1 MRTGKVSEAVLKR
14 SVLRQLN
21 KGSSAAESRYGADCG
36 ILCRDGG
43 PSSACAV
50 SGPLPGFEC
59 DPGKQVTAVVNNL
72 ACVGAQPEALM
83 IQAVVP
89 VSYEEADLRED
100 MKRLGEA
107 AGSYQMKIL
116 GGHTEVSAFTEIPQ
130 YFVTGLGSVD
140 DRLSTDPGKDR
151 QDSDKVNGA
160 DSGNTSRTGGGDSR
174 KVQAMLR
181 PGQELILTKWIGL
194 GGTAAL
200 AARYEEEL
208 GKRYPF
214 SIIDQAKAFENL
226 MSVAEEARAMN
237 HFGACAMHDLSQGGI
252 FGGLW
257 EMAERAGVGLEVDL
271 KKIPVKQETI
281 EICEYFDINP
291 YYLYSAGALLAGTD
305 QAEAVISGLYGLGI
319 PATVIGRVTK
329 GHDRIIRNGED
340 VRFLDR
346 PAQDEWY
353 RLQEIRMSL

>member
-21 KGSSAAESRYGADCG
+21 KNSSGDDSRYGADCT
-36 ILCRDGG
+36 ILFRDGS
-43 PSSACAV
+43 PSYGCAV
-50 SGPLPGFEC
+50 SGPLPGFER

-72 ACVGAQPEALM
+72 SCVGARPEALM

-89 VSYEEADLRED
+89 ESCEEPNLRED
-100 MKRLGEA
+100 MKRLCEA
-107 AGSYQMKIL
+107 ANRYQMKIL
-116 GGHTEVSAFTEIPQ
+116 GGHTEVSAFTAIPQ
-130 YFVTGLGSVD
+130 YFLTGLGSLD
-140 DRLSTDPGKDR
+140 ERLIVDPGKDR
-151 QDSDKVNGA
+151 QDPDKLNAA
-160 DSGNTSRTGGGDSR
+160 DCKNTSRTGGEGSG
-174 KVQAMLR
+174 KAQAMLR
-181 PGQELILTKWIGL
+181 PGQELVLTKWIGL

-200 AARYEEEL
+200 AIRYEEEL

-214 SIIDQAKAFENL
+214 SIIDQAKAFEDL

-305 QAEAVISGLYGLGI
+305 QAEAVIADLNGLGI
-319 PATVIGRVTK
+319 PAAVIGRVTK

-353 RLQEIRMSL
+353 RLQEIRRSL